1 MNICIFVLGRQ
12 ILVIYY
18 IIPMKGEHF
27 LDGNLV
33 EFRYFHKKFIF
44 DENVISKNNIFIR
57 SLSLAFITVHVI
69 DS

>member
-1 MNICIFVLGRQ
+1 
-12 ILVIYY
+12 
-18 IIPMKGEHF
+18 MKGEHF

-57 SLSLAFITVHVI
+57 SLSLAFITGIVHVI
-69 DS
+69 DL